1 MVVPTFENRSVKF
14 RFQLFQKY
22 QIILVLMF
30 GLRKSVFIEFN
41 FFVKNYGNSFKLW
54 FYSEI
59 LKTITIF

>member
-22 QIILVLMF
+22 QITLVLVF

-59 LKTITIF
+59 LKTI

>member
-41 FFVKNYGNSFKLW
+41 FFAKNYGNSFKL
-54 FYSEI
+54 
-59 LKTITIF
+59 

>member
-1 MVVPTFENRSVKF
+1 MVVPTFENRFVKF

-41 FFVKNYGNSFKLW
+41 FFAKSYGNSFKL
-54 FYSEI
+54 
-59 LKTITIF
+59 